1 MHPVLRVYKLHNLA
15 GTHVGA
21 PLPMHMQG
29 IELQNPTAHL
39 QQQDAD
45 MRSGTE
51 SYFSE
56 YTGFKSVK
64 KPPPPTFG

>member
-1 MHPVLRVYKLHNLA
+1 MVMLA
-15 GTHVGA
+15 SMIFA
-21 PLPMHMQG
+21 NMQG

-56 YTGFKSVK
+56 YSGFRSIKQK
-64 KPPPPTFG
+64 QPPPTFG

>member
-1 MHPVLRVYKLHNLA
+1 MVMLA
-15 GTHVGA
+15 STIFA
-21 PLPMHMQG
+21 NMQG

-39 QQQDAD
+39 QQQDTD

-56 YTGFKSVK
+56 YSGFRSIKQK
-64 KPPPPTFG
+64 QPPPTFG